1 VKVLFVTRTAGLAA
15 VAAIGLAAC
24 GSSSS
29 GGTAPSGAPSTSG
42 SGNATSLSPQGSTF
56 QQTLEQQWAASFHS
70 ANPSDQITYTGTG
83 STAGIQ
89 AFTTGTTPF
98 AGSDVTMTQQQQAA
112 ANAAC
117 GSTALTIPITS
128 GGVAIMYN
136 LPSVKQPLNLSA
148 ATVAGIFMG
157 KIKNWSDQT
166 IKNDNPTVASSLP
179 NTPIS
184 VYYRADGSGTTNVL
198 SGFLTAAAPGVWTLG
213 QNKQF
218 TNWPTG
224 SGATGSSGVAQGVK
238 STQGGITYAE
248 ITYAKQDQL
257 QTASIKGFGS
267 SFVPLDDTSVAKSI
281 ATGFSVTGTGSD
293 LAGALSFKNMQGY
306 PISTVSYVLVC
317 SKYKDS
323 GVGALVKRYLTYAA
337 GPGQAAGPALG
348 FAPLPAALAAKVR
361 ASIATIS

>member
-1 VKVLFVTRTAGLAA
+1 MALEVSRASETTTRSLSAGRQLS
-15 VAAIGLAAC
+15 LTK
-24 GSSSS
+24 SD
-29 GGTAPSGAPSTSG
+29 SG
-42 SGNATSLSPQGSTF
+42 SATSLSPQGSTF
-56 QQTLEQQWAASFHS
+56 QQTIEQQWASKFHA

-98 AGSDVTMTQQQQAA
+98 AGSDVTMTAAEQTA
-112 ANAAC
+112 ANTAC

-136 LPSVKQPLNLSA
+136 LPTVKTPLNLSA

-157 KIKNWSDQT
+157 TIKNWSDQA
-166 IKNDNPTVASSLP
+166 IKNDNPGIALP

-198 SGFLTAAAPGVWTLG
+198 SGFLDAAAKTVWTLG
-213 QNKQF
+213 VNKQF

-248 ITYAKQDQL
+248 ITYAKQDAL
-257 QTASIKGFGS
+257 QTASLKGFGA
-267 SFVPLDDTSVAKSI
+267 SFVPLNDTTVAKSI
-281 ATGFSVTGTGSD
+281 ATGFSVTGSGDD
-293 LAGALSFKNMQGY
+293 LAGALSFSAMKGY

-317 SKYKDS
+317 SKYNNS
-323 GVGALVKRYLTYAA
+323 GEGALVKSYLTYAA
-337 GPGQAAGPALG
+337 GAGQTEGPALG
-348 FAPLPAALAAKVR
+348 FAPLPKALDRKVT

>member
-1 VKVLFVTRTAGLAA
+1 VKVSFLTRTAGLAA
-15 VAAIGLAAC
+15 VAAVGLTAC
-24 GSSSS
+24 GSNSS
-29 GGTAPSGAPSTSG
+29 GGTGPSGTPSSG
-42 SGNATSLSPQGSTF
+42 GSAGSATSLSPQGSTF
-56 QQTLEQQWAASFHS
+56 QQTLEQQWATKFHA
-70 ANPSDQITYTGTG
+70 ANPTDQITYTGTG
-83 STAGIQ
+83 STAGIA
-89 AFTTGTTPF
+89 AFTQGTTAF
-98 AGSDVTMTQQQQAA
+98 AGSDVTMTPQEQSA

-136 LPSVKQPLNLSA
+136 LPTVKQPMNLSA

-157 KIKNWSDQT
+157 KIKNWSDPA
-166 IKNDNPTVASSLP
+166 IKKDNPGLTPP

-198 SGFLTAAAPGVWTLG
+198 SGFLTAAAPTVWTLG

-238 STQGGITYAE
+238 STPGGITYAE

-257 QTASIKGFGS
+257 QTANIKGFGS
-267 SFVPLDDTSVAKSI
+267 SFVPLTNATVAQSI
-281 ATGFSVTGTGSD
+281 ATGFKVTGRAPD
-293 LAGALSFKNMQGY
+293 LAGALSFSAMKGY

-323 GVGALVKRYLTYAA
+323 GIGALVKSYLTYAA
-337 GPGQAAGPALG
+337 GPGQAEGPALG
-348 FAPLPAALAAKVR
+348 FAALPTSLDAKVQT
-361 ASIATIS
+361 SIAGIS